1 MGDTERKFY
10 RTIVISDIHLGYKSS
25 KVRQLCS
32 FLSRVDCDR
41 LILNGDIFDGWQ
53 LRRKGSKW
61 RPEYTQLVKIVMRM
75 MENPRT
81 EVIYTVGNHDAFID
95 KVIPISLANISVVK
109 EYVLESGD
117 HRYFVTHGDVFD
129 EISTN
134 ITWLA
139 KIGDLG
145 YRVLVVVN
153 KLYDKWR
160 HWRGKPKFSFSI
172 RIRRR
177 VKEALASKRLY
188 EMMADIARTHKCDG
202 IICGHT
208 HRPEDRMIGDIR
220 YLNSGDWVETMTA
233 LLEESDG
240 NWELLKFDESDRTMK
255 EIEIT
260 PSGESFKNCI
270 PDRR

>member
-1 MGDTERKFY
+1 MSDQSRKFY
-10 RTIVISDIHLGYKSS
+10 RTIAISDIHLGYKGS
-25 KVRQLCS
+25 KAAQVCS
-32 FLSRVDCDR
+32 FLSSVNCDT
-41 LILNGDIFDGWQ
+41 LLLNGDIFDGWQ
-53 LRRKGSKW
+53 LRKKGSKW
-61 RPEYTQLVKIVMRM
+61 RPEYTKFVKIIMKM
-75 MENPRT
+75 MEVHGT
-81 EVIYTVGNHDAFID
+81 EVYYIVGNHDAFID
-95 KVIPISLANISVVK
+95 KVIPMTIANLSLVK
-109 EYVLESGD
+109 EHVLESGG

-129 EISTN
+129 EISSN

-139 KIGDLG
+139 KVGDLG
-145 YRVLVVVN
+145 YRILVVIN
-153 KLYDKWR
+153 KVYDKWR

-208 HRPEDRMIGDIR
+208 HRPEDKMIGDIR

-233 LLEESDG
+233 LLEGEDG
-240 NWELLKFDESDRTMK
+240 EWNLLKFDETDGRMK

-260 PSGESFKNCI
+260 RSGETFKQEE
-270 PDRR
+270 